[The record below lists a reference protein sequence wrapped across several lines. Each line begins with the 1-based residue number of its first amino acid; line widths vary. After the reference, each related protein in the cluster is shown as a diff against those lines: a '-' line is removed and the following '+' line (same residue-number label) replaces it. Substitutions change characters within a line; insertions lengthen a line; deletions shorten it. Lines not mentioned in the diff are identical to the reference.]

1 MISKNIL
8 KDYGIENDDIYI
20 LLILFNILLQEIVYL
35 NICRFTVSYKDTLG
49 YTLMITG
56 KKKKNECKVILY
68 DGLSAPMWKIS
79 S

>member
-35 NICRFTVSYKDTLG
+35 NICRFTVSYKNTLE
-49 YTLMITG
+49 YKLMITG
-56 KKKKNECKVILY
+56 KKKKR
-68 DGLSAPMWKIS
+68 
-79 S
+79 